1 MNVGAAGL
9 FGLLLGV
16 GLILLLELIDHT
28 FKKPEEVEKMLG
40 INVIG
45 TIPAFDGGK
54 RGKKKAK
61 DEKELQEQYLKNLIV
76 HNNPKSASAEAFREL
91 RTNLYYSSVDSEVK
105 TIVVTSPTL
114 GDGKTVTTVN
124 LAITLARSGK
134 KVLVIDADLRSQRF
148 IIILV

>member
-54 RGKKKAK
+54 RGKKKPRMK
-61 DEKELQEQYLKNLIV
+61 KNFKNNTLKIL
-76 HNNPKSASAEAFREL
+76 
-91 RTNLYYSSVDSEVK
+91 LY
-105 TIVVTSPTL
+105 
-114 GDGKTVTTVN
+114 
-124 LAITLARSGK
+124 
-134 KVLVIDADLRSQRF
+134 
-148 IIILV
+148 IIIQSQPLPRRLESFAQICIIQV

>member
-54 RGKKKAK
+54 RGKKKPRMK
-61 DEKELQEQYLKNLIV
+61 KNFKNNTLK
-76 HNNPKSASAEAFREL
+76 SYC
-91 RTNLYYSSVDSEVK
+91 T
-105 TIVVTSPTL
+105 
-114 GDGKTVTTVN
+114 
-124 LAITLARSGK
+124 
-134 KVLVIDADLRSQRF
+134 
-148 IIILV
+148 